1 MIEERLFSS
10 FHGSMTL
17 TEEEYVK
24 KRDVLVGLTDG
35 MTAYDLHSLATMS
48 TTCEISV
55 SEPKRLVN
63 TYIYGRRDDPWS
75 HIDRAKIASAR
86 DTICKRVKG
95 QDAAVDAVINMLI
108 RAQTGLSGVQHSGGK
123 GRPRGAMFLVGP
135 TGVGKTEL
143 AKALAELLF
152 GDESNCIRFD
162 MSEYSAEHS
171 AEKLIG
177 APPGYVGFE
186 AGGQLT
192 GKVKEKPF
200 SVLLFDEI
208 EKAHGKILDKFLQIL
223 DDGRLTDGRGE
234 TVYFSDTVVIF
245 TSNEGSRALMGPG
258 PHGEPPPIPEMSYN
272 EIANHYTEAVRS
284 YFVNKLGRPELLSRI
299 GEGIVVF
306 DRLRED
312 AINPI
317 IDKALDGTKQWANER
332 SLIIQYDRSVIEFI
346 RQEALG
352 NIGQGGRGVNN
363 KVEKFV
369 ITALARFVFEKEPHL
384 GSIIIGRHDPV
395 RGVVFETGR

>member
-1 MIEERLFSS
+1 M
-10 FHGSMTL
+10 
-17 TEEEYVK
+17 
-24 KRDVLVGLTDG
+24 
-35 MTAYDLHSLATMS
+35 
-48 TTCEISV
+48 
-55 SEPKRLVN
+55 
-63 TYIYGRRDDPWS
+63 
-75 HIDRAKIASAR
+75 
-86 DTICKRVKG
+86 
-95 QDAAVDAVINMLI
+95 
-108 RAQTGLSGVQHSGGK
+108 
-123 GRPRGAMFLVGP
+123 
-135 TGVGKTEL
+135 
-143 AKALAELLF
+143 
-152 GDESNCIRFD
+152 
-162 MSEYSAEHS
+162 
-171 AEKLIG
+171 
-177 APPGYVGFE
+177 
-186 AGGQLT
+186 
-192 GKVKEKPF
+192 KEKPF

-258 PHGEPPPIPEMSYN
+258 PHGEPPPILEMSYN